1 MDIFGIVTKQNLT
14 GTTIVVISTSNLE
27 HNLVRHMTFLFF
39 RFFNSF
45 TSAIIYYVS
54 SLKRDQPW
62 VVFRNYSNAVSS
74 IDKQVF
80 CSQLLYSSNGDTN
93 MKIRVKF

>member
-14 GTTIVVISTSNLE
+14 GTTIVGISTSNLE
-27 HNLVRHMTFLFF
+27 HNLVRHMAFLILSFF
-39 RFFNSF
+39 YSF

-80 CSQLLYSSNGDTN
+80 CSQ
-93 MKIRVKF
+93 

>member
-1 MDIFGIVTKQNLT
+1 MDIFVIVTKQNLT

-27 HNLVRHMTFLFF
+27 HNLVRHMTFCILSFF
-39 RFFNSF
+39 YSF

-80 CSQLLYSSNGDTN
+80 CSVTVFLQWDTN
-93 MKIRVKF
+93 MKIRITF